1 MLDILTRA
9 GCFVAIIALGYT
21 LRRIGVFGPETFGL
35 LSKIVMKITLPAAL
49 IASAAGKSI
58 DVSMLSI
65 AMLGLGGGLIY
76 MFLGWVLHR
85 SGSKSQR
92 AFFIQNIP
100 GYNIGTFALPF
111 TQSFLGPVGVLT
123 TSIFDLG
130 NALVCFGGSYS
141 VARAVKEGGKPDFRR
156 ILKTALSS
164 LPFLTHMLM
173 VILNLNSLVPPK
185 PVLTL
190 AEIMGGGNACL
201 AMLMIG
207 TGMNIS
213 IDTGKLGT
221 ILKVLTVRFGIAGI
235 LALAY
240 YYLLPFG
247 LEIRQTLVIL
257 AFAPIGST
265 VPIFTAELGE
275 DVGLSS
281 TINSIAIVISI
292 VIIVTLL
299 AVML

>member
-9 GCFVAIIALGYT
+9 GCFVAIILLGYT
-21 LRRIGVFGPETFGL
+21 LRRTGVFGPETFGV
-35 LSKIVMKITLPAAL
+35 LSKVVMKITLPAAL
-49 IASAAGKSI
+49 IASAAGKPI
-58 DVSMLSI
+58 DASMLI
-65 AMLGLGGGLIY
+65 LALLGLAGGLLYI
-76 MFLGWVLHR
+76 LAGWLLQIRGSR
-85 SGSKSQR
+85 SEK
-92 AFFIQNIP
+92 AFYIQNVP

-111 TQSFLGPVGVLT
+111 TQSFLGPVGVLS

-130 NALVCFGGSYS
+130 NAIICFGASFS
-141 VARAVKEGGKPDFRR
+141 IARAVKEGGRADFRR
-156 ILKTALSS
+156 ILKTAVSS
-164 LPFLTHMLM
+164 LPFLTHLTM
-173 VILNLNSLVPPK
+173 VILNLCSLVPPG
-185 PVLTL
+185 PILTL
-190 AEIMGGGNACL
+190 AEILGGGNACL

-207 TGMNIS
+207 VSMNIS
-213 IDTGKLGT
+213 VDTKKLGT
-221 ILKVLTVRFGIAGI
+221 IVKILVTRYGIAAL

-240 YYLLPFG
+240 YYLLPFS
-247 LEIRQTLVIL
+247 LEIRQTMVIL

-299 AVML
+299 TVML